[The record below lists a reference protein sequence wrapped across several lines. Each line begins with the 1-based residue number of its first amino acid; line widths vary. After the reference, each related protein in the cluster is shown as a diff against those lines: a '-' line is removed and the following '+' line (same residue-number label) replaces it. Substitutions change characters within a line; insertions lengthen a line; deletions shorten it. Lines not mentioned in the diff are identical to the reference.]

1 MMKKICII
9 GCALASISLAWS
21 APMEGAPQA
30 ECDGVKVA
38 TGPKG
43 KGYSLLFADIKK
55 VCGAKVNL
63 CEVTTKGGLDNL
75 NALSTKE
82 ADIGFVQVDTYN
94 DMKNGDE
101 NIAALQ
107 AVEPLNWNYLHVITA
122 ANGFTVVGEKK
133 YGFMK
138 GDNKQIVI
146 NKFSDLRGQSVAV
159 VGSAALMGR
168 KLDKQL
174 GYGMN
179 IVDAKDDAEAFEWVR
194 TGRVAAAMTLSG
206 WPSGT
211 IKNLTQQNGLTMV
224 PFDAP
229 INDPYKVRPLNYKG
243 IAVYNSNT
251 LGIPNMLVTR
261 PFSGARAQ
269 NVAAIQSCIN
279 ANMTELKEGNF
290 QPGWN
295 EIKNTSETYGIPKF
309 IKK

>member
-1 MMKKICII
+1 MFKKMCVI
-9 GCALASISLAWS
+9 GLILASTANAWA
-21 APMEGAPQA
+21 APVADGPQA
-30 ECDGVKVA
+30 ECEGVKVA

-122 ANGFTVVGEKK
+122 TNGFTVVGEKK

-138 GDNKQIVI
+138 GDNKQIII
-146 NKFSDLRGQSVAV
+146 NKFSDLRGQTVAV
-159 VGSAALMGR
+159 VGSAALLGR

-179 IVDAKDDAEAFEWVR
+179 IVDAKDDA
-194 TGRVAAAMTLSG
+194 
-206 WPSGT
+206 
-211 IKNLTQQNGLTMV
+211 I
-224 PFDAP
+224 
-229 INDPYKVRPLNYKG
+229 
-243 IAVYNSNT
+243 
-251 LGIPNMLVTR
+251 
-261 PFSGARAQ
+261 
-269 NVAAIQSCIN
+269 
-279 ANMTELKEGNF
+279 
-290 QPGWN
+290 
-295 EIKNTSETYGIPKF
+295 
-309 IKK
+309 